1 MSYLVESVLIVT
13 GTVCG
18 ALLFMV
24 VLNHFWP
31 RERRRMHNDLI
42 GWQLS
47 VLGTTYAVILGFM
60 LFTVWTSYGAATV
73 NSDLEADAALNVY
86 RVAQALPEP
95 QRSQLQDLAR
105 AYVDSVL
112 SNEWPQM
119 DRGEVPERSST
130 IATEMWKTVLA
141 ARITSATEI
150 NAQDHELTH
159 VSELTKYRLTRIVQS
174 TDKLPGVLWCV
185 LLIGGVLTI
194 VSACMFGSDSNWLQ
208 MLQVF
213 SFSLLIALSLVAI
226 ADIHRPFSG
235 LVHVE
240 DYPFRRAQ
248 EQMKKWSGVVMPTPD
263 SSQPQASSPPAPRD

>member
-1 MSYLVESVLIVT
+1 MSVTLSPRESLARNLSMTYLTQSILIVVA
-13 GTVCG
+13 TVAG

-24 VLNHFWP
+24 VLNYVWP
-31 RERRRMHNDLI
+31 RETRRIHNDLI

-60 LFTVWTSYGAATV
+60 LFTVWTSYGAAAV
-73 NSDLEADAALNVY
+73 NSDLEADAAMNVY
-86 RVAQALPEP
+86 RVATALPEP
-95 QRSQLQDLAR
+95 QRTKLQNLAR

-112 SNEWPQM
+112 TNEWPQM
-119 DRGEVPERSST
+119 DRGVTPERTSVIS
-130 IATEMWKTVLA
+130 TEMWKTILDSQVTTPA
-141 ARITSATEI
+141 QI

-174 TDKLPGVLWCV
+174 SDKLPPVLWWV
-185 LLIGGVLTI
+185 LLTGGALTI
-194 VSACMFGSDSNWLQ
+194 VSGCMFGSQSNGLQ
-208 MLQVF
+208 ALQVF

-226 ADIHRPFSG
+226 ADIHRPYRG

-248 EQMKKWSGVVMPTPD
+248 NAMRVW
-263 SSQPQASSPPAPRD
+263 